1 MKIGAGYRGNGLCSF
16 AVWAPFSG
24 DVTLMIIGTEKRA
37 VHSKKNDQGYWIFEA
52 DDVSPGTKYFY
63 RLNGSLDRPDPASH
77 SQPEGVHGPSQVVD
91 HEYPWRD
98 RLWQG
103 IPLDEM
109 IIYELHIGTFTK
121 EGTFDA
127 VIPRLDKLKD
137 LGINALQIMPV
148 GQFPGTRNWGYDVA
162 YPFAVQNSYGGPDG
176 FKRLIGACHVRDLA
190 VILDVVYNHL
200 GPEGT
205 YLADFGPYFTD
216 KYRTPWGRA
225 VNFDDAC
232 SDAVREFFIENALHW
247 FKDYHLDALRLD
259 AVHAVFDMS
268 ARPFLR
274 ELAERVSELSERDR
288 RRYLIAESDLNDVR
302 VIDSLERN
310 GFGFDA
316 QWCDDLHH
324 ALHTLLTGEHGG
336 YYQDFGGIEDLVK
349 ALREGFVYSWNFSK
363 YRKKHHGSSSLRV
376 PAGKFIVSSQNHDQ
390 IGNRPLG
397 DRLSSLV
404 SFEALKLAAGVVM
417 LSPYIPQ
424 IFMGEEYAE
433 DAPFLYFVSYSDSVL
448 AEATREGRK
457 KEFASPVEPS
467 DPQDPST
474 FFRSRVG
481 WQKQEDGR
489 HRVVLNFY
497 KKLIRLRKEVP
508 ALRHLSKECQE
519 VSSED
524 GIIILKRRHGSSET
538 MCLMNFCQAESAF
551 RLNPETKTWKKVI
564 DSSEA
569 IWDGPGS
576 AMPYTVSKAERFYI
590 KPQSFLLYE
599 KVGQ

>member
-1 MKIGAGYRGNGLCSF
+1 MKIGAGYRGNGKCSF

-24 DVTLMIIGTEKRA
+24 DVTLAIIGTEKRE
-37 VHSKKNDQGYWIFEA
+37 VHSKKNDQGYWIFEV

-63 RLNGSLDRPDPASH
+63 RLDGSLDRPDPASH
-77 SQPEGVHGPSQVVD
+77 SQPDGVHGPSQVVD
-91 HEYPWRD
+91 HQYPWHD
-98 RLWQG
+98 RLWRG

-127 VIPRLDKLKD
+127 VIPRLEELKD
-137 LGINALQIMPV
+137 MGINALQIMPV

-176 FKRLIGACHVRDLA
+176 FKRLIDACHVRELA

-225 VNFDDAC
+225 INFDDAC
-232 SDAVREFFIENALHW
+232 SDEVREFFFENALHW
-247 FKDYHLDALRLD
+247 FRDYHLDALRLD

-268 ARPFLR
+268 ARPFLK
-274 ELAERVSELSERDR
+274 ELAERVSQLSERDR

-302 VIDSLERN
+302 VIDSGDRN
-310 GFGFDA
+310 GLGIDA

-363 YRKKHHGSSSLRV
+363 YRKKHHGSSSLRL
-376 PAGKFIVSSQNHDQ
+376 PPGKFIVSSQNHDQ
-390 IGNRPLG
+390 VGNRPLG

-433 DAPFLYFVSYSDSVL
+433 DSPFLYFVSYSDSVL

-457 KEFASPVEPS
+457 KEFASLVEPP

-474 FFRSRVG
+474 FFRSRIG
-481 WQKQEDGR
+481 WQKREEGR

-508 ALRHLSKECQE
+508 ALCHLCKEFQE

-524 GIIILKRRHGSSET
+524 GIILLKRRHGSSET
-538 MCLMNFCQAESAF
+538 MCLMNFRQAESAF
-551 RLNPETKTWKKVI
+551 RLNPETETWKKLI
-564 DSSEA
+564 DSSETV
-569 IWDGPGS
+569 WDGPGS
-576 AMPYTVSKAERFYI
+576 DLPYVISQAERFYI

-599 KVGQ
+599 KVEQ